1 MKPVQSAASDPFT
14 RYTGVELRYLRLV
27 WTVAEERSLTRA
39 SERLNLT
46 PSALSHQL
54 RVLEEIVGGPIFH
67 RDGKTMRLTPA
78 GDVLLDAAIRVLGT
92 VADAEDRLAKLK
104 QGRAGTVRLSTHCY
118 TGYHWLPA
126 VIRSFRT
133 EHPEADVRVVGE
145 VTHRSLDALYNRE
158 IDVSI
163 TTDKPE
169 RAGMLARSVLRDE
182 VRLLVPHDHPL
193 AAKPWLDAAEIAR
206 EHLLM
211 YASRPEESSLCVDIL
226 RPAGEWPRRFTSVQL
241 TEAILELVKAGMG
254 VAALA
259 EWAVK
264 PALADGQL
272 IAKRITRKG
281 WHRTWHAVT
290 WPKAEAGPLVMNFVD
305 HLAQEFAARGKAEK
319 ISA

>member
-1 MKPVQSAASDPFT
+1 MKNAQGAGSDPFT
-14 RYTGVELRYLRLV
+14 RYTGVELRHLRLV
-27 WTVAEERSLTRA
+27 WTVAEDRGLTRA
-39 SERLNLT
+39 SERLGLT

-54 RVLEEIVGGPIFH
+54 RVLEEIVGGPIFL
-67 RDGKTMRLTPA
+67 REGRSMRLTPA
-78 GDVLLDAAIRVLGT
+78 GEVLRDAAVRVLGA
-92 VADAEDRLAKLK
+92 VSEAEDRLAKLK
-104 QGRAGTVRLSTHCY
+104 QGRTGTVRLSTHCY

-145 VTHRSLDALYNRE
+145 VTHRSLEALYNRE
-158 IDVSI
+158 IDLSI
-163 TTDKPE
+163 TTERPE
-169 RAGMLARSVLRDE
+169 RTGMLARPVLRDE
-182 VRLLVPHDHPL
+182 VRLLVAHDHPF
-193 AAKPWLDAAEIAR
+193 ARRAWLEPEEIAR

-211 YASRPEESSLCVDIL
+211 YAARPEESSLCVDIL
-226 RPAGEWPRRFTSVQL
+226 RPAGVWPNRFTCVQL

-264 PALADGQL
+264 PALGDGQVV
-272 IAKRITRKG
+272 AKRITRKG

-290 WPKAEAGPLVMNFVD
+290 WPRVEAGPLVMNFVD
-305 HLAQEFAARGKAEK
+305 HLAREFAAHGKAEK

>member
-1 MKPVQSAASDPFT
+1 MKPAQSAGSDPFT
-14 RYTGVELRYLRLV
+14 RYTGVELRHLRLV

-39 SERLNLT
+39 SERLSLT

-54 RVLEEIVGGPIFH
+54 RVLEEIVGSPIFH
-67 RDGKTMRLTPA
+67 RDGKSMRLTPA
-78 GDVLLDAAIRVLGT
+78 GDVLLDAAVRVLGT

-126 VIRSFRT
+126 VIRSFRA

-158 IDVSI
+158 IDLSI
-163 TTDKPE
+163 TTEKPE
-169 RAGMLARSVLRDE
+169 RPGMLARPVLRDE
-182 VRLLVPHDHPL
+182 VRLLLPRDHAL
-193 AAKPWLDAAEIAR
+193 AGKPWLEPAEIAR

-211 YASRPEESSLCVDIL
+211 YASRPEESSLCIDIL
-226 RPAGEWPRRFTSVQL
+226 RPAGQWPRRFTCVQL

-272 IAKRITRKG
+272 VAKRITRKG

-290 WPKAEAGPLVMNFVD
+290 WPKIEAGPLVMNFVD
-305 HLAQEFAARGKAEK
+305 HLATEFASRGKAEK